1 MANYQTLTYEKSGA
15 VATVT
20 LNRPDRMNGMTSLMV
35 REAHDALAAAADD
48 ASVSVLVLT
57 GAGSSFCPGAD
68 LRAATAGERDVP
80 ADPHHFQ
87 VPVLLHEM
95 PAITVAAI
103 NGACAGAGFGWAC
116 GCDLRVAARS
126 AMFNTAFLNVAVAGD
141 MGLPWSL
148 PRLVGA
154 ARARELSF
162 FSEKF
167 SAEEAQRIGLVARV
181 WDDAELPR
189 PGSEAGDSSRR
200 RRAARAQDHEG
211 ALSRRGDR
219 RWIRRLRRRSRPPTT
234 CASSRAPTRR
244 RRSARSSRSG
254 PRCSRGARW
263 FPLSAAAPARWLVR
277 CSPSPPLARA
287 PRPARRIGHRC
298 RRRRCASS

>member
-1 MANYQTLTYEKSGA
+1 MPEYQTLRYEKSGGT
-15 VATVT
+15 ATVT
-20 LNRPDRMNGMTSLMV
+20 LDRPGRMNGMTSLMV
-35 REAHDALAAAADD
+35 REAHQVLTDAASD
-48 ASVSVLVLT
+48 ASISVLLLT
-57 GAGSSFCPGAD
+57 GAGTSFCPGAD

-95 PAITVAAI
+95 PAITVAAV

-148 PRLVGA
+148 PRLIGA

-181 WDDAELPR
+181 WDDGVFREEVSKLVTRLAGAAPLALKTLKAHYLAAEDGGGFGDYVTLETTDHLR
-189 PGSEAGDSSRR
+189 IVRSADTAEAF
-200 RRAARAQDHEG
+200 RAFLEK
-211 ALSRRGDR
+211 
-219 RWIRRLRRRSRPPTT
+219 
-234 CASSRAPTRR
+234 RAPVFTGR
-244 RRSARSSRSG
+244 
-254 PRCSRGARW
+254 
-263 FPLSAAAPARWLVR
+263 
-277 CSPSPPLARA
+277 
-287 PRPARRIGHRC
+287 
-298 RRRRCASS
+298 

>member
-1 MANYQTLTYEKSGA
+1 MANFQTLIYEKSGA

-95 PAITVAAI
+95 PPITVAAI

-181 WDDAELPR
+181 WDDAVFREQVSKLVTRLAGAAPLALKTMKAHYLAA
-189 PGSEAGDSSRR
+189 EAGGGFGDYVTLETTDHLRIAKSADTAEAF
-200 RRAARAQDHEG
+200 RAFLEK
-211 ALSRRGDR
+211 
-219 RWIRRLRRRSRPPTT
+219 
-234 CASSRAPTRR
+234 RAPVFAGR
-244 RRSARSSRSG
+244 
-254 PRCSRGARW
+254 
-263 FPLSAAAPARWLVR
+263 
-277 CSPSPPLARA
+277 
-287 PRPARRIGHRC
+287 
-298 RRRRCASS
+298 

>member
-1 MANYQTLTYEKSGA
+1 MTHYQTLTYDRAGG

-35 REAHDALAAAADD
+35 REAHAALTAAAGDD
-48 ASVSVLVLT
+48 SVSVLVLT

-80 ADPHHFQ
+80 ADPHHFR

-95 PAITVAAI
+95 PAITVAAV

-154 ARARELSF
+154 AKARELSL

-167 SAEEAQRIGLVARV
+167 SASEAHRIGLVARV
-181 WDDAELPR
+181 WDDAEFRDQTAKLVARLAGAAPLALKTMKAHYLAAER
-189 PGSEAGDSSRR
+189 GGAFGDYVDLETTDHLRIARSADTAEAFRAFLEK
-200 RRAARAQDHEG
+200 RAAVFTGR
-211 ALSRRGDR
+211 
-219 RWIRRLRRRSRPPTT
+219 
-234 CASSRAPTRR
+234 
-244 RRSARSSRSG
+244 
-254 PRCSRGARW
+254 
-263 FPLSAAAPARWLVR
+263 
-277 CSPSPPLARA
+277 
-287 PRPARRIGHRC
+287 
-298 RRRRCASS
+298 

>member
-1 MANYQTLTYEKSGA
+1 MTSSYQTLRYETAGGI
-15 VATVT
+15 ATVT
-20 LNRPDRMNGMTSLMV
+20 LDRPGRMNGMTSLMV
-35 REAHDALAAAADD
+35 RETHHALSDAASD
-48 ASVSVLVLT
+48 ASISVLLLT

-68 LRAATAGERDVP
+68 LRAATAGERDVA

-95 PAITVAAI
+95 PAITVAAV

-148 PRLVGA
+148 PRLIGA

-167 SAEEAQRIGLVARV
+167 SAEEAHRIGLVARV
-181 WDDAELPR
+181 WDDATFRDEVSALVAR
-189 PGSEAGDSSRR
+189 LAG
-200 RRAARAQDHEG
+200 
-211 ALSRRGDR
+211 
-219 RWIRRLRRRSRPPTT
+219 
-234 CASSRAPTRR
+234 
-244 RRSARSSRSG
+244 
-254 PRCSRGARW
+254 
-263 FPLSAAAPARWLVR
+263 AAP
-277 CSPSPPLARA
+277 LALKTLKAHYLAAEYGGGFGDYVTLETNDHLRIVKSADTAEAFRA
-287 PRPARRIGHRC
+287 FLEKRTPVFAGR
-298 RRRRCASS
+298 

>member
-1 MANYQTLTYEKSGA
+1 VDPDAGVAPVLYGLRVKPPTTLTYEKSGN

-35 REAHDALAAAADD
+35 REAHDVLAAAAADD
-48 ASVSVLVLT
+48 SISVLVLT
-57 GAGSSFCPGAD
+57 GAGTSFCPGAD
-68 LRAATAGERDVP
+68 LRAATAGERDTP

-87 VPVLLHEM
+87 VPALLHDM
-95 PAITVAAI
+95 PAITIAAV

-167 SAEEAQRIGLVARV
+167 SAAEAHDIGLVARV
-181 WDDAELPR
+181 WDDGVFRGEVAKLVARLAGAAPLALKTLKAHYLAAERGGAFADYVDLETTDHLR
-189 PGSEAGDSSRR
+189 IVKSGDTAEAF
-200 RRAARAQDHEG
+200 RAFLEK
-211 ALSRRGDR
+211 
-219 RWIRRLRRRSRPPTT
+219 
-234 CASSRAPTRR
+234 RAPVFTGR
-244 RRSARSSRSG
+244 
-254 PRCSRGARW
+254 
-263 FPLSAAAPARWLVR
+263 
-277 CSPSPPLARA
+277 
-287 PRPARRIGHRC
+287 
-298 RRRRCASS
+298 